1 MPRFFSDLP
10 PESGYIT
17 IAGEDARH
25 IGRSLRMAVGEEI
38 TVCHGG
44 TDYRCA
50 LEKITDVEVSAR
62 VISSEKS
69 CEPSICLTLY
79 QALPK
84 ADKLEF
90 IIQKAVELGA
100 VKIVPVMT
108 RRCVSRPDG
117 EKFSRKLERLRKIA
131 LEAAKQSGRG
141 IIPEV
146 SGIISFEKCLDE
158 VSALDLGLICYEKGG
173 ERLNEQKF
181 PEGGKIGLII
191 GSEGGFDPEEAKSAV
206 NRGIKPIWLGDRIL
220 RCETA
225 PVAAISVI
233 MNLTDNI

>member
-50 LEKITDVEVSAR
+50 LEKISDAEVSAR

-69 CEPSICLTLY
+69 CEPSICL
-79 QALPK
+79 
-84 ADKLEF
+84 KLEF

-131 LEAAKQSGRG
+131 LEAAKQSSRG

-173 ERLNEQKF
+173 ERLKEQKF

>member
-1 MPRFFSDLP
+1 MSFWRILCAQRARRSTLVGDTTAIMLGSALNMSFTDFFWYL
-10 PESGYIT
+10 G
-17 IAGEDARH
+17 
-25 IGRSLRMAVGEEI
+25 
-38 TVCHGG
+38 
-44 TDYRCA
+44 
-50 LEKITDVEVSAR
+50 K
-62 VISSEKS
+62 
-69 CEPSICLTLY
+69 PSI
-79 QALPK
+79 
-84 ADKLEF
+84 F
-90 IIQKAVELGA
+90 FAVELGA

-173 ERLNEQKF
+173 ERLKEQKF